1 MLSVELQTSDLNDI
15 EKILK
20 SKGFQENNG
29 DMVYKPNK
37 QEQITVS
44 LNEANQKLTL
54 MFSPQLNL
62 EQFSTIH
69 QKIMELIQFFG
80 THYDDSNS
88 LLGYLK
94 DGEGAYIITNWSK
107 WYKFLQDARLK
118 TLEGQKVRILDQ
130 KENELGSGMFV
141 DYKRD
146 TEHLTIIECSI
157 ITLFGE
163 KSYSGTDLKI
173 EPTNEW

>member
-1 MLSVELQTSDLNDI
+1 MLSVELHTPESNET

-20 SKGFQENNG
+20 SNGFQESNG
-29 DMVYKPNK
+29 HMVYKPNK
-37 QEQITVS
+37 QEQITVI
-44 LNEANQKLTL
+44 LNKTNQKITLT
-54 MFSPQLNL
+54 FSPQLNL
-62 EQFSTIH
+62 EQFTTIH
-69 QKIMELIQFFG
+69 QKIMELIQCFDSK
-80 THYDDSNS
+80 YDDSNS

-107 WYKFLQDARLK
+107 WYKLLQDARLK

-130 KENELGSGMFV
+130 KENELGSGIFV

-163 KSYSGTDLKI
+163 KAYSGTNLKI